1 MSVSRD
7 RSQSPRREGVRY
19 ESVVPINERD
29 LGIIAR
35 GLSRGEVLKGRRLLI
50 IENGSVV
57 SAREWRDSRNR
68 R

>member
-1 MSVSRD
+1 
-7 RSQSPRREGVRY
+7 VRY